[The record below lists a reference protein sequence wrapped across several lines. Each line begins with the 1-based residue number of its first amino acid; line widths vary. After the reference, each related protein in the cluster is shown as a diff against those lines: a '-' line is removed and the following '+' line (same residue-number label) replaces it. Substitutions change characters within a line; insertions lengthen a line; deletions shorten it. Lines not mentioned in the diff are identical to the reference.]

1 MFTTHRNAFLDQ
13 MNDGDIALFPG
24 ASFKTRNHDV
34 DYPFRQDSDYWYLT
48 GHREAEG
55 VLLLAK
61 NVADCPPSTLFVL
74 PKDPLKET
82 WEGVRLGPEGA
93 CEELGMDAAF
103 PLAEMESAIAGV
115 MERAQRVWYRLGD
128 HSKLDALVGGQFR
141 EMRRKA
147 RHGIHPP
154 MALMEPTHVLHQ
166 MRLIKSEEEM
176 AWMRRSAAVSCEG
189 HMLAMAQTKDGVG
202 EWEVQA
208 LLDYTFRRNG
218 GEGWAYPAIVAGGAN
233 ACILHY
239 NTNHMPVQDG
249 DLLLIDAGAEFNGYA
264 ADITRTFPVNG
275 TFTSPQRDVYSAV
288 LAAQEASIAECR
300 PGNPFHKIHEASVR
314 SLSGALRELG
324 VLKESVDTI
333 VEEGLYREWY
343 LHNTSHWLGLDVHDA
358 GRYRHGD
365 DWVELEAGMCLTV
378 EPGLYFAPDD
388 DRVPA
393 ELRGIGVRIE
403 DDIHITGGGC
413 ENLTAAA
420 PKTIEEVEAAC
431 QSERLAPPVL
441 DTPLAN

>member
-1 MFTTHRNAFLDQ
+1 M
-13 MNDGDIALFPG
+13 
-24 ASFKTRNHDV
+24 
-34 DYPFRQDSDYWYLT
+34 
-48 GHREAEG
+48 
-55 VLLLAK
+55 LLLE
-61 NVADCPPSTLFVL
+61 CGTP
-74 PKDPLKET
+74 
-82 WEGVRLGPEGA
+82 
-93 CEELGMDAAF
+93 
-103 PLAEMESAIAGV
+103 IY
-115 MERAQRVWYRLGD
+115 YR
-128 HSKLDALVGGQFR
+128 
-141 EMRRKA
+141 
-147 RHGIHPP
+147 
-154 MALMEPTHVLHQ
+154 
-166 MRLIKSEEEM
+166 
-176 AWMRRSAAVSCEG
+176 
-189 HMLAMAQTKDGVG
+189 
-202 EWEVQA
+202 
-208 LLDYTFRRNG
+208 
-218 GEGWAYPAIVAGGAN
+218 
-233 ACILHY
+233 
-239 NTNHMPVQDG
+239 QDG